1 MMSITYVPCYSLM
14 ALLSRMRIPSSKHA
28 LMRIFVFKSETNR
41 HLQAFGGD
49 LAGSQLPKQFGPWR
63 ATGAIAP
70 DRSPPHNLSR
80 DVIEAAIKEHGFQL
94 WRLSKRD

>member
-1 MMSITYVPCYSLM
+1 MIDDAQRESGQRQQRHTTSKQAHADI
-14 ALLSRMRIPSSKHA
+14 RIQVRGKSSSPSVWS
-28 LMRIFVFKSETNR
+28 
-41 HLQAFGGD
+41 D

-63 ATGAIAP
+63 AIGAIAP

-80 DVIEAAIKEHGFQL
+80 DVIEAVIKEQGFQL